1 MDDRTIQN
9 AIHALHDDYDA
20 LARLLTCYEAWGG
33 RPADDAD
40 CGCLLASPLEAAP
53 LEAAQ

>member
-9 AIHALHDDYDA
+9 AVHALHDDYDA

-33 RPADDAD
+33 RPVEDAD
-40 CGCLLASPLEAAP
+40 CGCLVARSLEAAR
-53 LEAAQ
+53 

>member
-33 RPADDAD
+33 RTPGKPGADDA
-40 CGCLLASPLEAAP
+40 CACFVGQAAD
-53 LEAAQ
+53 AAQ